1 MSPSGQK
8 SAMNLS
14 PKNTAGRD
22 IGSFDVES
30 PPHQRPSDS
39 DAMRE
44 AVIHRGERVQVQDLL
59 KMRVLIY
66 DLIAEKLLV
75 PHISGEQIFQ
85 DMLEFYADNVR
96 HTKIEPKI
104 AKMRSRNENDKLF
117 ISQMNDQRKLDSS
130 YRMFESV
137 KSI

>member
-1 MSPSGQK
+1 
-8 SAMNLS
+8 
-14 PKNTAGRD
+14 
-22 IGSFDVES
+22 
-30 PPHQRPSDS
+30 
-39 DAMRE
+39 MRE

-66 DLIAEKLLV
+66 DLIAEKFLV
-75 PHISGEQIFQ
+75 PHISGKQIFQ
-85 DMLEFYADNVR
+85 DMLQFYAENVR
-96 HTKIEPKI
+96 HAKIEPKI